1 MAADITALISD
12 LAAESAELDAVL
24 APLPAVDW
32 LRPTPAAGWTIADQ
46 VSHLAYFDQATLL
59 SITDPDQFRA
69 QAAALTAG
77 GDNFPDR
84 VAAQFRHL
92 GGAELLPWFQA
103 ARRALL
109 DGYAAADPA
118 RRLPW
123 FGPDMGLASSVTAR
137 LMETWAHAQDVCD
150 ALGAGRA
157 PTSRL
162 RHVAHIGI
170 GARAYS
176 FAVNGLDPPAEPVRV
191 ELAAPDG
198 SQWAWGPDDAVD
210 RVSGPALDFCLLVTQ
225 RRHRDD
231 VSLAV
236 TGPAATAWMAV
247 AQAFAGPPGPGRA
260 PAAGRAGQAQQAG
273 PGQPGTRA

>member
-1 MAADITALISD
+1 MPADIGALLAD

-32 LRPTPAAGWTIADQ
+32 LAPTPAAGWSIGDQ
-46 VSHLAYFDQATLL
+46 VSHLAYFDQAALL
-59 SITDPDQFRA
+59 SMTDPDQFRA
-69 QAAALTAG
+69 QAAALAAG

-92 GGAELLPWFQA
+92 GGAELRPWFAA

-123 FGPDMGLASSVTAR
+123 YGPDMGLASSVTAR
-137 LMETWAHAQDVCD
+137 LMETWAHAQDIFD
-150 ALGAGRA
+150 ALGAERA

-176 FAVNGLDPPAEPVRV
+176 LAVNGLDPPAQPVRV
-191 ELAAPDG
+191 ELTAPDG
-198 SQWAWGPDDAVD
+198 SPWTWGPDDAAD

-231 VSLAV
+231 VALAV
-236 TGPAATAWMAV
+236 AGPAATEWMAI
-247 AQAFAGPPGPGRA
+247 AQAFAGAAGPGRA
-260 PAAGRAGQAQQAG
+260 PGVGRAG
-273 PGQPGTRA
+273 PGSRA

>member
-1 MAADITALISD
+1 MAADIPALLAD
-12 LAAESAELDAVL
+12 LAAESAALEAVL

-32 LRPTPAAGWTIADQ
+32 LAPTPAAGWTISDQ
-46 VSHLAYFDQATLL
+46 VSHLAYFDQAALL
-59 SITDPDQFRA
+59 SVTDPDRFRA
-69 QAAALTAG
+69 QAAALAG
-77 GDNFPDR
+77 GGEDFPDR
-84 VAAQFRHL
+84 IAAQFRHL

-123 FGPDMGLASSVTAR
+123 YGPDMGLASSITAR
-137 LMETWAHAQDVCD
+137 LMETWAHAQDIYD
-150 ALGAGRA
+150 ALELDRE
-157 PTSRL
+157 PTARL

-176 FAVNGLDPPAEPVRV
+176 FAVHGQPQPAAPIRV

-198 SQWAWGPDDAVD
+198 SQWTWGPADAAD
-210 RVSGPALDFCLLVTQ
+210 RVTGPALDFCLVVTQ

-231 VSLAV
+231 TALEV
-236 TGPAATAWMAV
+236 TGPAATAWMAI
-247 AQAFAGPPGPGRA
+247 AQSFAGPAGPGR
-260 PAAGRAGQAQQAG
+260 PPLSAGAD
-273 PGQPGTRA
+273 PGLA

>member
-1 MAADITALISD
+1 MPADITALLAD
-12 LAAESAELDAVL
+12 LAAESAELDAIL
-24 APLPAVDW
+24 APLPAVGW
-32 LRPTPAAGWTIADQ
+32 LAPTPADGWSIGDQ

-69 QAAALTAG
+69 QAAVLTAG

-84 VAAQFRHL
+84 IAAQFRHL

-118 RRLPW
+118 RRLPS

-137 LMETWAHAQDVCD
+137 LMETWAHAQDIYD
-150 ALGAGRA
+150 ALGIERA

-176 FAVNGLDPPAEPVRV
+176 FAVRQLDPPTEPVRV
-191 ELAAPDG
+191 ELGAPDG
-198 SQWAWGPDDAVD
+198 SQWAWGPADAAD
-210 RVSGPALDFCLLVTQ
+210 RVTGPALDFCLLVTQ

-231 VSLAV
+231 VSLTV
-236 TGPAATAWMAV
+236 TGPAAAAWMAI
-247 AQAFAGPPGPGRA
+247 AQAFAGAAGPGRA
-260 PAAGRAGQAQQAG
+260 PLARLPGPAPAG
-273 PGQPGTRA
+273 PGEPAARA